1 VWYCTGR
8 SALTSFALK
17 PKRIPTMSNRACLGV
32 LIVLL
37 VLAPQAWA
45 GRVVRLYDVIVK
57 GDASGPTAVQDAMR
71 RVLVRA
77 TGRRDAADDPAL
89 SAIIADAAKYVQ
101 SSTRVANGDTRV
113 NFDGSAL
120 EQAIASAGR
129 SVWDRERPFT
139 LVVFNPPLSGAAA
152 EVARVEVEKAAESR
166 GLPISLAPVPV
177 VDSNGVDLP
186 KDVILQGAQRL
197 GGDAVLIA
205 RGDSA
210 ALNGV
215 YQWTLQTQYATDNFN
230 GALDAG
236 VNGAVDALARVQD
249 STAPLTESEA
259 LVQVGGVATLNDY
272 AAVSRL
278 LEGIPGTRRVNL
290 SEVNG
295 GAATFSVLVRGG
307 AEAIDR
313 ALSNSGRLTR
323 AGAAGGGQLAYEYRP

>member
-1 VWYCTGR
+1 MPNSAAIPPPADRRVRHLVLACL
-8 SALTSFALK
+8 SALT
-17 PKRIPTMSNRACLGV
+17 
-32 LIVLL
+32 VLL
-37 VLAPQAWA
+37 VPASPAWA
-45 GRVVRLYDVIVK
+45 GRVVRLYDVQIK
-57 GDASGPTAVQDAMR
+57 GDATGPAVQDAMR

-77 TGRRDAADDPAL
+77 TGRREAAADPAL
-89 SAIIADAAKYVQ
+89 SAIVTDASRYVQ
-101 SSTRVANGDTRV
+101 NSAKGANGETRVS
-113 NFDGSAL
+113 FDGAAL

-139 LVVFNPPLSGAAA
+139 LVVFNPPLTGAAA
-152 EVARVEVEKAAESR
+152 EAARLEVEKAAESR

-177 VDSNGVDLP
+177 VDASGVELSRDA
-186 KDVILQGAQRL
+186 ILQGAQRL

-215 YQWTLQTQYATDNFN
+215 YQWTLQTQYATENWN

-249 STAPLTESEA
+249 TAAPLAELEA
-259 LVQVGGVATLNDY
+259 LVQVAGVTTLNDY

-278 LEGIPGTRRVNL
+278 LEGIPGTRRVSL
-290 SEVNG
+290 AEVNG

-307 AEAIDR
+307 SEAVDR
-313 ALSNSGRLTR
+313 ALSSSGRLTR
-323 AGAAGGGQLAYEYRP
+323 AGAAGGSQVVYEYKP